1 MMHGMKKHPLFT
13 LFLLFGLALAGTGG
27 ARAQGLSI
35 DIVNGTKSAIPVAV
49 VPFAN
54 ENAGLPP
61 STDVAKVIH
70 MDLARC
76 GKFRPLDRDDLVA
89 FPHRGNEIKFAAW
102 KLLKQDYIVVGH
114 VSDAGDGA
122 YQVAFELWDVN
133 RQQKLLGRSYT
144 ARAADLRGV
153 AHQIADA
160 IYEKILGEPGA
171 FFTRIAYVTSTG
183 VAPDITYS
191 LIVADS
197 DGYNPQVVVRS
208 HEALLSPAWSPD
220 GGELAY
226 VSFESGNSAVYVQNL
241 ATGARRLVSG
251 RSGINGAPSFS
262 PDGSTLA
269 VSLSYQGNPEIYLI
283 DLASGKLT
291 RLTHNYAIDT
301 EPEWMPDGGSLVFT
315 SDRAGKPQLYK
326 MPVSGG
332 SPERITFKGSYNSN
346 ASIGYK
352 GKQIAMVR
360 GSGNVYRIAVMDRS
374 LGGQEHFVSPGN
386 FDEAPSFA
394 PNGSMLLYAA
404 TQGTRGVL
412 YAVSSDG
419 NVRQRLVLSHGS
431 VRSPAWGPFRP
442 HQK

>member
-1 MMHGMKKHPLFT
+1 MKKYPVFT
-13 LFLLFGLALAGTGG
+13 LFLLLGLSLAGMGS

-35 DIVNGTKSAIPVAV
+35 DIVNGTKSAIPIAV

-61 STDVAKVIH
+61 STHVAQVIH
-70 MDLARC
+70 QDLARC
-76 GKFRPLDRDDLVA
+76 GKFRPLDRNDLVS

-114 VSDAGDGA
+114 VSDAGGGA
-122 YQVAFELWDVN
+122 FKVSFELWDVN
-133 RQQKLLGRSYT
+133 RQQSLLGQSYT
-144 ARAADLRGV
+144 AQAGDLRGI

-160 IYEKILGEPGA
+160 IYQKIIGEPGA

-183 VAPDITYS
+183 TAPNITYS

-208 HEALLSPAWSPD
+208 HEPLLSPAWSPD
-220 GGELAY
+220 GKEVAY
-226 VSFESGNSAVYVQNL
+226 VSFESGNSAIYVQNL

-262 PDGSTLA
+262 PDGSKLA
-269 VSLSYQGNPEIYLI
+269 VSLSSVGNPEIFII
-283 DLASGKLT
+283 DMASGKAT

-301 EPEWMPDGGSLVFT
+301 EPEWMPDGQQIVFT
-315 SDRAGKPQLYK
+315 SDRAGKPQLYE
-326 MPVSGG
+326 MPSSGG
-332 SPERITFKGSYNSN
+332 SPERITFQGAYNSN
-346 ASIGYK
+346 ASVGYK
-352 GKQIAMVR
+352 GKQIAMVQ
-360 GSGNVYRIAVMDRS
+360 GNGNVYRIAVMDRS

-386 FDEAPSFA
+386 FDEDPSFA

-412 YAVSSDG
+412 YAVSADG
-419 NVRQRLVLSHGS
+419 KVRQRLVLSHGS

-442 HQK
+442 HQ